1 RSLRPTRR
9 SSRGR
14 YAPAP
19 LAMAI
24 VPLVRH
30 HPRRWCGVTLRLA
43 QIRDLAYRFVPPA
56 AADDRLYNYGPRS
69 WWPAHEIGHFLVAT
83 KAECHL
89 YMYGLDNFIKSTC
102 TPSQYHY
109 VVARE
114 IAATS
119 ISQRMLRRAGH
130 VAIADEEIEYTDEDT
145 IECSYERWCKRAVR
159 GLLRR
164 NRVLHLPTSY
174 VHID

>member
-1 RSLRPTRR
+1 MSEA
-9 SSRGR
+9 
-14 YAPAP
+14 YA
-19 LAMAI
+19 
-24 VPLVRH
+24 
-30 HPRRWCGVTLRLA
+30 T
-43 QIRDLAYRFVPPA
+43 YRFVPPT

-174 VHID
+174 VHIEALLTRKAHEVGTKFYASRRAAIDGAWAHRP